1 MSLTTLENPL
11 SRLNVLPNTMNWRGG
26 WDVSEQYYLNDIVS
40 SPIDTF
46 SYILTTISLLGGT
59 DPSLSAEWTRL
70 TPITGSGEITFVGQ
84 GDGIIVDETDPSIPV
99 VINDGVITFTAGNG
113 LTKTGPPQDPT
124 FDNLGVLTLAVT
136 TGLNNI
142 GTAQEPHIVS
152 TGVTSLAV
160 GTGLSNTEPIN
171 PAQNPL
177 LNSTRNLKMY
187 SLPSN
192 TFLAPG
198 LQLGTTP
205 PNNLL
210 GYMVL
215 GSFQIP
221 ADAVPNSTA
230 MIYNTSWSVEN
241 WGNPLNDVEY
251 QYFFYNTT
259 AGFFFPQRI
268 TCFTSPAGNPN
279 GIPLTIF
286 QVPHFPANQAT
297 FDYIQQPQWIVLD
310 NVSPN
315 DTINVCCK
323 FSSTA
328 VYYTNPLIVL
338 PYLLYKTNL

>member
-1 MSLTTLENPL
+1 MSLTTLQNPL
-11 SRLNVLPNTMNWRGG
+11 SRLNSLPNTMNWRGG

-46 SYILTTISLLGGT
+46 SYILTAASLLGGT
-59 DPSLSAEWTRL
+59 DPSLSPEWTRL

-113 LTKTGPPQDPT
+113 LTKTGPPQDPVI
-124 FDNLGVLTLAVT
+124 DNTGVLTLAVT

-142 GTAQEPHIVS
+142 GTAQQPHIVN
-152 TGVTSLAV
+152 TGVLSLAV
-160 GTGLSNTEPIN
+160 GTGLSLSVPVPTPSVTNI
-171 PAQNPL
+171 
-177 LNSTRNLKMY
+177 RNFKRY
-187 SLPSN
+187 SLFPFD

-210 GYMVL
+210 GYMIL
-215 GSFQIP
+215 GGFQIP

-230 MIYNTSWSVEN
+230 MIYNPNWSVDN
-241 WGNPLNDVEY
+241 WGDPANDVEY
-251 QYFFYNTT
+251 QYFFFNTT
-259 AGFFFPQRI
+259 ANFFFPQRI
-268 TCFTSPAGNPN
+268 NCFNSPAGNPN
-279 GIPLTIF
+279 GIPLTIST
-286 QVPHFPANQAT
+286 VPHFPANQSS

-310 NVSPN
+310 NVNPN
-315 DTINVCCK
+315 DNISVCVK

-328 VYYTNPLIVL
+328 VYFSNPFIRLD
-338 PYLLYKTNL
+338 YLLYKTNL